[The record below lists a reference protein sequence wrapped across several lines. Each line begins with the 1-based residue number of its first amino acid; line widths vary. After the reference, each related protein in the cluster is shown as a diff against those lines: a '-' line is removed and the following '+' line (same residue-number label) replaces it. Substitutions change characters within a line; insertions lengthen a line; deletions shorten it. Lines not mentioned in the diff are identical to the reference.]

1 MVETVFQNCFVITYQ
16 NKLTLLTPFIQF
28 LAILEK
34 MKLVKFSRG
43 NFSTPEGHDSH
54 RTIGFFLPSKCL
66 SNPVSHRFLKHVE
79 NKKYSNEWNIPNVS
93 NKQDTFLWG
102 NGYFKKIQSVY
113 AKCKQGYSVFCLYLL
128 YKSITPKISFHKI
141 GSEGLKGRRR
151 EREHTPLTQEKWSC
165 TNVSSL

>member
-34 MKLVKFSRG
+34 MKLVKFFSG

-66 SNPVSHRFLKHVE
+66 SNPVSHRFLEHVE
-79 NKKYSNEWNIPNVS
+79 NKNIPMNETYQMSVISKTHSFGEMAILKKSSLYMQSVS
-93 NKQDTFLWG
+93 KE
-102 NGYFKKIQSVY
+102 IQSF
-113 AKCKQGYSVFCLYLL
+113 VFIFFINPILL
-128 YKSITPKISFHKI
+128 KYHSTKLEVKD
-141 GSEGLKGRRR
+141 
-151 EREHTPLTQEKWSC
+151 
-165 TNVSSL
+165 